1 MNSIIK
7 LSVHNLVDPIL
18 RTGDIDN
25 RIFNKETMLEGS
37 RIHSKYQ
44 KKQGSTYLSEFPLS
58 CSIEY
63 GEFIFIIE
71 GRADGIIISKNQ
83 TTVEEIKSCNEN
95 LDAFFE
101 KNGLWHLGQAKVYA
115 YMYAKKNNLS
125 NIFVRLTYIS
135 QNDNNNLQY
144 KDFSFEFDDLES
156 FVLDLI
162 GRYTDFYSAVSSNR
176 RRRNESIKKI
186 EFPYNNVRKYQQE
199 YMDAVTDSI
208 IEKGK
213 ILIEAPTG
221 IGKTISTLYPHIKN
235 FGPDLNKIFF
245 LTAKTIG
252 RNTAQETIEVLNTSG
267 LFAKCVVLTGKDK
280 MCPLNEPMCNPD
292 KCPFAREYYNKI
304 REILIKELHSGTLL
318 YTEEIIKE
326 IAFKNNICP
335 FELSLDLSN
344 FSDIVICD
352 YNYVFDPFSYLQR
365 LREDSSNDYS
375 LLIDEGHNLI
385 KRARDMYSSKITYQ
399 DMKAAMKSSAKKK
412 STKMFTGLKKMFKTI
427 FEEYGP
433 GEHIVESFD
442 KKIIN
447 ALTNFVSKFKDN
459 DDEEDRENMSRDF
472 RNFFYAASNFV
483 KLYHISEM
491 SDLFKYYFSIENEK
505 SMSISIYCVC
515 PSPFINEITSY
526 FRNTVLFSGT
536 FSPMTYYKNAIF
548 GKSNVKVLQFDYPFD
563 RNKFGIVINPYISLK
578 YKDRSISIESVCKTI
593 KTFINARVGNYII
606 YVPSFQYMELLKDN
620 KEFSG
625 FHFEY
630 QQRNMNATDKIDFL
644 NNLDEFSNVTNV
656 LVAVLGGTFAESIN
670 LEGDKLIGVVILG
683 VGFPAISIENNSI
696 KDYYDKNENG
706 SGMAYAYTYP
716 GMNNVAQA
724 VGRLIRSPQDCGVA
738 LLIDTR
744 YSYKNYISLFKKE
757 RMHYTV
763 VNDDLKLNKY
773 LSLFYKK
780 NEKL

>member
-7 LSVHNLVDPIL
+7 ISVHNLVDPIL

-44 KKQGSTYLSEFPLS
+44 AKQGSTYLSEFPLS

-71 GRADGIIISKNQ
+71 GRADGIIINKNEIII
-83 TTVEEIKSCNEN
+83 EEIKSCNEDI
-95 LDAFFE
+95 DAFFE

-125 NIFVRLTYIS
+125 TISIRLTYIS
-135 QNDNNNLQY
+135 QNNNKDQKF
-144 KDFSFEFDDLES
+144 KDFSFEFDNLEF

-162 GRYTDFYSAVSSNR
+162 QRYTDFYSTVSSNR
-176 RRRNESIKKI
+176 RKRNESIKKLK
-186 EFPYNNVRKYQQE
+186 FPYANARKYQLE

-208 IEKGK
+208 IDKGK

-252 RNTAQETIEVLNTSG
+252 RNTAQETIEVLNSSG
-267 LFAKCVVLTGKDK
+267 LFTKSVVLTGKDK
-280 MCPLNEPMCNPD
+280 MCPLNEPMCNPEN
-292 KCPFAREYYNKI
+292 CPFARDYYNKI
-304 REILIKELHSGTLL
+304 REILISELHSDTLI
-318 YTEEIIKE
+318 YTEEVIKE

-365 LREDSSNDYS
+365 LHDDTCSDYS

-399 DMKAAMKSSAKKK
+399 DMKLAIKFSPKKK
-412 STKMFTGLKKMFKTI
+412 TTKMFTGLKKMFKTI
-427 FEEYGP
+427 FEEFGP
-433 GEHIVESFD
+433 GEHIVDSFD
-442 KKIIN
+442 KKTIN
-447 ALTNFVSKFKDN
+447 ALSNFVSKFKEN
-459 DDEEDRENMSRDF
+459 DSEIQEKMSREL
-472 RNFFYAASNFV
+472 RNFFYSVSSFV

-505 SMSISIYCVC
+505 SISISIYCVC
-515 PSPFINEITSY
+515 PSPFINEITSH
-526 FRNTVLFSGT
+526 FRNVVLFSGT
-536 FSPMTYYKNAIF
+536 FSPMSYYKNATF
-548 GKSNVKVLQFDYPFD
+548 GKSDVKVLQFDYPFD
-563 RNKFGIVINPYISLK
+563 KNKFGIVVNPYISLK
-578 YKDRSISIESVCKTI
+578 YKDRSLSIESVCKTI
-593 KTFINARVGNYII
+593 RTFINARVGNYII

-625 FHFEY
+625 VHFEY

-706 SGMAYAYTYP
+706 LGMAYAYTYP

-757 RMHYTV
+757 WMHYTV
-763 VNDDLKLNKY
+763 VSDDLKLNKY

>member
-7 LSVHNLVDPIL
+7 ISVHNLVDPIL

-44 KKQGSTYLSEFPLS
+44 AKQGSTYLSEFPLS

-71 GRADGIIISKNQ
+71 GRADGIIINKNEIII
-83 TTVEEIKSCNEN
+83 EEIKSCNEDI
-95 LDAFFE
+95 DAFFE

-125 NIFVRLTYIS
+125 TISIRLTYIS
-135 QNDNNNLQY
+135 QNNNKDQKF
-144 KDFSFEFDDLES
+144 KDFSFEFDNLEF

-162 GRYTDFYSAVSSNR
+162 QRYTDFYSTVSSNR
-176 RRRNESIKKI
+176 RKRNESIKKLK
-186 EFPYNNVRKYQQE
+186 FPYANARKYQLE

-208 IEKGK
+208 IDKGK

-252 RNTAQETIEVLNTSG
+252 RNTAQETIEVLNSSG
-267 LFAKCVVLTGKDK
+267 LFTKSVVLTGKDK
-280 MCPLNEPMCNPD
+280 MCPLNEPMCNPEN
-292 KCPFAREYYNKI
+292 CPFARDYYNKI
-304 REILIKELHSGTLL
+304 REILISELHSDTLI
-318 YTEEIIKE
+318 YTEEVIKE

-365 LREDSSNDYS
+365 LHDDTCSDYS

-399 DMKAAMKSSAKKK
+399 DMKLAIKFSPKKK
-412 STKMFTGLKKMFKTI
+412 TTKMFTGLKKMFKTI
-427 FEEYGP
+427 FEEFGP
-433 GEHIVESFD
+433 GEHIVDSFD
-442 KKIIN
+442 KKTIN
-447 ALTNFVSKFKDN
+447 ALSNFVSKFKEN
-459 DDEEDRENMSRDF
+459 DSEIQEKMSREL
-472 RNFFYAASNFV
+472 RNFFYSVSSFV

-505 SMSISIYCVC
+505 SISISIYCVC
-515 PSPFINEITSY
+515 PSPFINEITSH
-526 FRNTVLFSGT
+526 FRNVVLFSGT
-536 FSPMTYYKNAIF
+536 FSPMSYYKNATF
-548 GKSNVKVLQFDYPFD
+548 GKSDVKVLQFDYPFD
-563 RNKFGIVINPYISLK
+563 KNKFGIVVNPYISLK
-578 YKDRSISIESVCKTI
+578 YKDRSLSIESVCKTI
-593 KTFINARVGNYII
+593 RTFINARVGNYII

-620 KEFSG
+620 KEFLG
-625 FHFEY
+625 VHFEY

-706 SGMAYAYTYP
+706 LGMAYAYTYP

-724 VGRLIRSPQDCGVA
+724 VGRLIRSPQDCGAA

-757 RMHYTV
+757 WMHYTV
-763 VNDDLKLNKY
+763 VSDDLKLNKY

>member
-7 LSVHNLVDPIL
+7 ISVHNLVDPIL

-44 KKQGSTYLSEFPLS
+44 AKQGSTYLSEFPLS

-71 GRADGIIISKNQ
+71 GRADGIIINKNEIII
-83 TTVEEIKSCNEN
+83 EEIKSCNEDI
-95 LDAFFE
+95 DAFFE

-125 NIFVRLTYIS
+125 TISIRLTYIS
-135 QNDNNNLQY
+135 QNNNKDQKF
-144 KDFSFEFDDLES
+144 KDFSFEFDNLEF

-162 GRYTDFYSAVSSNR
+162 QRYTDFYSTVSSNR
-176 RRRNESIKKI
+176 RKRNESIKKLK
-186 EFPYNNVRKYQQE
+186 FPYANARKYQLE

-208 IEKGK
+208 IDKGK

-252 RNTAQETIEVLNTSG
+252 RNTAQETIEVLNSSG
-267 LFAKCVVLTGKDK
+267 LFTKSVVLTGKDK
-280 MCPLNEPMCNPD
+280 MCPLNEPMCNPEN
-292 KCPFAREYYNKI
+292 CPFARDYYNKI
-304 REILIKELHSGTLL
+304 REILISELHSDTLI
-318 YTEEIIKE
+318 YTEEVIKE

-365 LREDSSNDYS
+365 LHDDTCSDYS

-399 DMKAAMKSSAKKK
+399 DMKLAIKFSPKKK
-412 STKMFTGLKKMFKTI
+412 TTKMFTGLKKMFKTI
-427 FEEYGP
+427 FEEFGP
-433 GEHIVESFD
+433 GEHIVDSFD
-442 KKIIN
+442 KKTIN
-447 ALTNFVSKFKDN
+447 ALSNFVSKFKEN
-459 DDEEDRENMSRDF
+459 DSEIQEKMSREL
-472 RNFFYAASNFV
+472 RNFFYSVSSFV

-505 SMSISIYCVC
+505 SISISIYCVC
-515 PSPFINEITSY
+515 PSPFINEITSH
-526 FRNTVLFSGT
+526 FRNVVLFSGT
-536 FSPMTYYKNAIF
+536 FSPMSYYKNATF
-548 GKSNVKVLQFDYPFD
+548 GKSDVKVLQFDYPFD
-563 RNKFGIVINPYISLK
+563 KNKFGIVVNPYISLK
-578 YKDRSISIESVCKTI
+578 YKDRSLSIESVCKTI
-593 KTFINARVGNYII
+593 RTFINARVGNYII

-625 FHFEY
+625 VHFEY

-706 SGMAYAYTYP
+706 IGMAYAYTYP

-757 RMHYTV
+757 WMHYTV
-763 VNDDLKLNKY
+763 VSDDLKLNKY

>member
-7 LSVHNLVDPIL
+7 ISVHNLVDPIL

-44 KKQGSTYLSEFPLS
+44 AKQGSTYLSEFPLS

-71 GRADGIIISKNQ
+71 GRADGIIINKNEIII
-83 TTVEEIKSCNEN
+83 EEIKSCNEDI
-95 LDAFFE
+95 DAFFE

-125 NIFVRLTYIS
+125 TISIRLTYIS
-135 QNDNNNLQY
+135 QNNNKDQKF
-144 KDFSFEFDDLES
+144 KDFSFEFDNLEF

-162 GRYTDFYSAVSSNR
+162 QRYTDFYSTVSSNR
-176 RRRNESIKKI
+176 RKRNESIKKLK
-186 EFPYNNVRKYQQE
+186 FPYANARKYQLE

-208 IEKGK
+208 IDKGK

-252 RNTAQETIEVLNTSG
+252 RNTAQETIEVLNSSG
-267 LFAKCVVLTGKDK
+267 LFTKSVVLTGKDK
-280 MCPLNEPMCNPD
+280 MCPLNEPMCNPEN
-292 KCPFAREYYNKI
+292 CPFARDYYNKI
-304 REILIKELHSGTLL
+304 REILISELHSDTLI
-318 YTEEIIKE
+318 YTEEVIKE

-365 LREDSSNDYS
+365 LHDDTCSDYS

-399 DMKAAMKSSAKKK
+399 DMKLAIKFSPKKK
-412 STKMFTGLKKMFKTI
+412 TTKMFTGLKKMFKTI
-427 FEEYGP
+427 FEEFGP
-433 GEHIVESFD
+433 GEHIVDSFD
-442 KKIIN
+442 KKTIN
-447 ALTNFVSKFKDN
+447 ALSNFVSKFKEN
-459 DDEEDRENMSRDF
+459 DSEIQEKMSREL
-472 RNFFYAASNFV
+472 RNFFYSVSSFV

-505 SMSISIYCVC
+505 SISISIYCVC
-515 PSPFINEITSY
+515 PSPFINEITSH
-526 FRNTVLFSGT
+526 FRNVVLFSGT
-536 FSPMTYYKNAIF
+536 FSPMSYYKNATF
-548 GKSNVKVLQFDYPFD
+548 GKSDVKVLQFDYPFD
-563 RNKFGIVINPYISLK
+563 KNKFGIVVNPYISLK
-578 YKDRSISIESVCKTI
+578 YKDRSLSIESVCKTI
-593 KTFINARVGNYII
+593 RTFINARVGNYII

-620 KEFSG
+620 KEFLG
-625 FHFEY
+625 VHFEY

-706 SGMAYAYTYP
+706 LGMAYAYTYP

-757 RMHYTV
+757 WMHYTV
-763 VNDDLKLNKY
+763 VSDDLKLNKY